1 MKLPILLLATLN
13 ILFIP
18 VANSDNMKTQ
28 TQVDRSKPNANAT
41 PAERPQ
47 LTFSG
52 KIKQNTCPFS
62 FNAYFLGRIQDG
74 HISGMAGEGTN
85 FDWAIATDGTFQG
98 KLLLK
103 KDRSGNQIYQSIN
116 GRLTDKNVS
125 INIQYGTSNKPD
137 LYCISSENNLF
148 VGG

>member
-1 MKLPILLLATLN
+1 MKLAAVLFVIIN
-13 ILFIP
+13 FLFIP
-18 VANSDNMKTQ
+18 MANSDNMQ
-28 TQVDRSKPNANAT
+28 MQIDRSNPSTNAT

-74 HISGMAGEGTN
+74 QISGMAGEGTN
-85 FDWAIATDGTFQG
+85 FDWTVGTDGVFKG
-98 KLLLK
+98 ILPLK
-103 KDRSGNQIYQSIN
+103 IDESGNQIYQSIN
-116 GRLTDKNVS
+116 GQLSNRNVS
-125 INIQYGTSNKPD
+125 INIEYGTSSKPA
-137 LYCISSENNLF
+137 LYCISSGNNLF

>member
-1 MKLPILLLATLN
+1 MKLTVLLFVTLN

-18 VANSDNMKTQ
+18 VANSDNMQIQ
-28 TQVDRSKPNANAT
+28 TQIDRSKSNANAT

-47 LTFSG
+47 RTFSG
-52 KIKQNTCPFS
+52 KIEQNTCPFS

-74 HISGMAGEGTN
+74 HISGMAREGTN
-85 FDWAIATDGTFQG
+85 FDWVIATDGTFQG
-98 KLLLK
+98 RLLLK
-103 KDRSGNQIYQSIN
+103 KDKSGKQIYQSIN

-125 INIQYGTSNKPD
+125 INVQYGTSNKPD
-137 LYCISSENNLF
+137 LYCISSGNNLF